1 MWYNSKD
8 ASAEHIV
15 EHIVVDTIS
24 VTMDDGTNKTFSASD
39 VKKLLNDK
47 NSLAQSLANSQAASS
62 SDDSEALKRLKA
74 QIGQKD
80 SLINEL
86 NKTIEELRQQSSA
99 GNDNSQSI
107 INRKDKEI
115 SQLNSTIK
123 SLRNQIKEKEKKIEE
138 NEKEIGLL
146 KKEFVR

>member
-1 MWYNSKD
+1 
-8 ASAEHIV
+8 
-15 EHIVVDTIS
+15 
-24 VTMDDGTNKTFSASD
+24 MDDGTNKAFSASD

-47 NSLAQSLANSQAASS
+47 NSLTQSLANSQAASS
-62 SDDSEALKRLKA
+62 SDDSEALKRLNA

-123 SLRNQIKEKEKKIEE
+123 SLRNQIKEKEK
-138 NEKEIGLL
+138 EIGLL
-146 KKEFVR
+146 KKEFM

>member
-1 MWYNSKD
+1 M
-8 ASAEHIV
+8 
-15 EHIVVDTIS
+15 
-24 VTMDDGTNKTFSASD
+24 
-39 VKKLLNDK
+39 
-47 NSLAQSLANSQAASS
+47 
-62 SDDSEALKRLKA
+62 ALKRLNA

-123 SLRNQIKEKEKKIEE
+123 SLRNQIKEKEK
-138 NEKEIGLL
+138 EIGLL
-146 KKEFVR
+146 KKEFM